1 MLEENVVRAAG
12 THNRITEQE
21 MVDLIRCA
29 GRVPKQ
35 RRTDYQIVKEYPVP
49 AAGSASD

>member
-21 MVDLIRCA
+21 MVELIRRS

-35 RRTDYQIVKEYPVP
+35 RKTDYQIVKEYPAP
-49 AAGSASD
+49 EAAC